1 MGTNTYFVY
10 FEVVRLIVM
19 SPSSSIQR
27 VQINI
32 KIINIFIN
40 IRIRELGIRSF
51 QKLETMREIFMQKII
66 KIIIIIIKA
75 VSGKLS
81 INSLQKTA
89 IHGTSHIIWKVLQC
103 EA

>member
-66 KIIIIIIKA
+66 IIIIIKA
-75 VSGKLS
+75 VSGKHS